1 MASVVLIQ
9 FLIYWQS
16 WLNVIF
22 LGENLLILVTSWWL
36 PSIKFTTAIHPKTW
50 EHRRWCSL
58 YSWLLSLATVPVQPR
73 RTRKGAFS
81 FDNSTYALV
90 GDTGGTFFHI
100 LIIMKSAA
108 QKATCC
114 NHGIRSFPP
123 DPPTQLPE
131 ERLFVS
137 SKKSSVW
144 YVFSWSFVITFNFRS
159 MSTPSSPPIVFLL
172 ALAVASWKHQ
182 DALTTS
188 GGSQYDARHK
198 STVSNEKAHLAW
210 HSAMHAICRRNCNGA
225 WKKTASVMK
234 GVDRG

>member
-81 FDNSTYALV
+81 FDNSTSALV
-90 GDTGGTFFHI
+90 DGDTGGTFFCTLAFEWIFHN
-100 LIIMKSAA
+100 L
-108 QKATCC
+108 
-114 NHGIRSFPP
+114 
-123 DPPTQLPE
+123 L
-131 ERLFVS
+131 
-137 SKKSSVW
+137 
-144 YVFSWSFVITFNFRS
+144 ITFWSSWNLQRKRQLVATTES
-159 MSTPSSPPIVFLL
+159 VLSLPILQPSSLKKDCLFHLKNLRYDMFSAGPLWLPSTSAVCQLHLPLPLYSCSHLL
-172 ALAVASWKHQ
+172 LLHE
-182 DALTTS
+182 
-188 GGSQYDARHK
+188 
-198 STVSNEKAHLAW
+198 ST
-210 HSAMHAICRRNCNGA
+210 
-225 WKKTASVMK
+225 KTH
-234 GVDRG
+234 